1 MAKTTTTTNVLK
13 KKASCTVKTACD
25 NIVLGGEYLDK
36 AWAIGGYL
44 LSLAKTLDD
53 QLAIQYALV
62 GTYIEKISKY
72 DPEMLARLK
81 ADKYATPDEKQK
93 DVDKKKQHEANAL
106 RQINKYT
113 CRAFSWKRLKSESA
127 SAKKAAKTRGANKK
141 IKIEKLTKKQKAELE
156 SKATSKPI
164 PAPMDSMIFRTGH
177 IRHDFLELR
186 VRDINTC
193 LTLSKQFDQSK
204 LTEDDNYILSIMEA
218 VKTSL

>member
-1 MAKTTTTTNVLK
+1 MAKLTAVKTIG
-13 KKASCTVKTACD
+13 TVKQAQD
-25 NIVLGGEYLDK
+25 NIKQGGEYLQR
-36 AWAIGGYL
+36 AYTIGGQL

-53 QLAIQYALV
+53 QLAIQYALTD
-62 GTYIEKISKY
+62 TYIQFVSKY

-81 ADKYATPDEKQK
+81 ANKYATAEERQK
-93 DVDKKKQHEANAL
+93 DTDKKKQHEANAL

-113 CRAFSWKRLKSESA
+113 CRAFAWKRLKSESA

-141 IKIEKLTKKQKAELE
+141 IKIDKLTKKQQAELA

-164 PAPMDSMIFRTGH
+164 PAPMDSMIFRTGY

-186 VRDINTC
+186 VKDINAC
-193 LTLSKQFDQSK
+193 LTISKQFDQSK